1 MRSRHIVWIDKL
13 SATRLWLGVII
24 STTLL
29 LFRVFYNLII
39 KILQTNVQSTNCTEM
54 VKFKENVLCL
64 IQFTTCDKQTWNR
77 TPEVQQ
83 SCYHFQLSNLCT
95 KKSFTIYYRYICYQM
110 KEMSVLVLNL
120 VDRRSNSHN
129 CMMGDICELSYGK
142 WDIVGAKQNKST
154 AFAP

>member
-1 MRSRHIVWIDKL
+1 
-13 SATRLWLGVII
+13 
-24 STTLL
+24 
-29 LFRVFYNLII
+29 
-39 KILQTNVQSTNCTEM
+39 M

-95 KKSFTIYYRYICYQM
+95 KKSFTIYFRYICYQM

-120 VDRRSNSHN
+120 VDRRSNSHD

-142 WDIVGAKQNKST
+142 WDIVGAKQNKII
-154 AFAP
+154 AFAPYCHLMLHYSQQVTWFNIPHSSALPSKATVQNLMLFQDN